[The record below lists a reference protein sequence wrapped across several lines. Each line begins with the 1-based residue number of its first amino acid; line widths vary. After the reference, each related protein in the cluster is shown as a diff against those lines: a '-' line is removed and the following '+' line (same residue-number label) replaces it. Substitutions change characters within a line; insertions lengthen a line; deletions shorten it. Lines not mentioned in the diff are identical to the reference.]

1 MENYQPI
8 PSAIRPAAQIHRRQV
23 FWQILLPILGTIF
36 AVLAGLILV
45 IVSAGTPQ
53 SNAADWSIITTIFLI
68 LPWLFLGL
76 IPLAFLFLCIWLL
89 KKTRHFIAPYLVTA
103 GRYSRVLKI
112 HNAKFTQAI
121 TAPFIQVRS
130 VNAGITRLLRLALHI
145 KSSPK
150 E

>member
-1 MENYQPI
+1 
-8 PSAIRPAAQIHRRQV
+8 
-23 FWQILLPILGTIF
+23 
-36 AVLAGLILV
+36 
-45 IVSAGTPQ
+45 
-53 SNAADWSIITTIFLI
+53 
-68 LPWLFLGL
+68 
-76 IPLAFLFLCIWLL
+76 
-89 KKTRHFIAPYLVTA
+89 
-103 GRYSRVLKI
+103 VLKI